1 MNNVINS
8 FRKQYY
14 FLSNFYMAPVTYNG
28 CTFKNNEAAFQAQKC
43 PNEMKAFCN
52 MDPSEAKR
60 YGRRVTLRKDWENV
74 KFTIMYDIVYAKFT
88 QNQDLKVKLLATG
101 NAHLEEGNTWGDKT
115 WGTVN
120 GVGQNCLGKILM
132 DVREYLRKEMEQTK
146 ALIVL
151 ERSNG
156 MYGGYEMRNG
166 RYVQL
171 FNFSAELLF
180 MSVKSY
186 TDKGYTVKCLD
197 KTDEAEFMK
206 NRTTL
211 ESFSSN
217 DNILIWRYD
226 VTSPFALGSRKRKP
240 IATEICPGDYPIQIL
255 ERGFTGIIITKGPA
269 KGVYEL
275 SSGGLVGDTVE
286 MVNNDIRACGDINVM
301 QAQIKEAMKI
311 RDNDAVLVTAREF
324 GLLTEEVSHE

>member
-171 FNFSAELLF
+171 FNFSAEQHSNRFPVMITFLSGDMMSLLRSHWAVEKENRLRQRSVLAIIRFRYLKGASPVSSLQKARQKVF
-180 MSVKSY
+180 M
-186 TDKGYTVKCLD
+186 
-197 KTDEAEFMK
+197 
-206 NRTTL
+206 N
-211 ESFSSN
+211 
-217 DNILIWRYD
+217 
-226 VTSPFALGSRKRKP
+226 
-240 IATEICPGDYPIQIL
+240 
-255 ERGFTGIIITKGPA
+255 
-269 KGVYEL
+269 
-275 SSGGLVGDTVE
+275 
-286 MVNNDIRACGDINVM
+286 
-301 QAQIKEAMKI
+301 
-311 RDNDAVLVTAREF
+311 
-324 GLLTEEVSHE
+324 